1 MLNFT
6 YHNPVKI
13 VFGRGSIAQL
23 PRLVPADAKILMIY
37 GGGSIKR
44 NGVYD
49 QVIASLKR
57 NPPAEFN
64 GIEPNPRYETCL
76 KAVEQVKAEGFD
88 FLLGVGGGSSL
99 DAAKFIAAASVYKGK
114 NPWDMMTNWARVPAD
129 SLPVGCVLTL
139 PATGSEMNGGAVV
152 NREETKEKLFFNS
165 PHSFPRFSIL
175 DPEATYTLPSRQ
187 TANGVVDAFIHTTEQ
202 YLTFPADAPLQD
214 RQAEAILL
222 TLIEE
227 GPKALAEPRNYDVR
241 ANLMWCATQALNG
254 LIGCGVPQDWA
265 THALGHELTAL
276 YGIDHAQSLA
286 VVLPGMLRHQRE
298 RKRAKL
304 LQYAERVWGI
314 VAGTLRVPQ
323 PGPEEEDARIAQAIE
338 RTEEFFR
345 SLGVGTRLSDYDIP
359 AEAVELVASRLE
371 KRGVKLGEHG
381 DLEKKSI
388 VEILA
393 LRV

>member
-49 QVIASLKR
+49 QVIAALKR
-57 NPPAEFN
+57 NPPAEFG

-152 NREETKEKLFFNS
+152 SREETKEKLFFNS

-175 DPEATYTLPSRQ
+175 DPETTYTLPSRQ

-227 GPKALAEPRNYDVR
+227 GPKVLAEPRNYDAR

-254 LIGCGVPQDWA
+254 LIGSGVPQDWA
-265 THALGHELTAL
+265 THAMGHELTAL

-304 LQYAERVWGI
+304 LQYAERVWQLRDGNEEAR
-314 VAGTLRVPQ
+314 VAR
-323 PGPEEEDARIAQAIE
+323 AIE

-371 KRGVKLGEHG
+371 KRRMKLGEHQ
-381 DLEKKSI
+381 DLTENDVK
-388 VEILA
+388 EILT
-393 LRV
+393 LRK

>member
-37 GGGSIKR
+37 GGGSIKQ

-49 QVIASLKR
+49 QIIAALKR
-57 NPPAEFN
+57 NPPAEFG

-76 KAVEQVKAEGFD
+76 KAVEQVRAEGFD

-152 NREETKEKLFFNS
+152 SREETKEKLFFNS

-175 DPEATYTLPSRQ
+175 DPETTYTLPSRQ

-202 YLTFPADAPLQD
+202 YLTIPADAPLQD

-227 GPKALAEPRNYDVR
+227 GPKVLAEPRNYDVR

-254 LIGCGVPQDWA
+254 LIGSGVPQDWA
-265 THALGHELTAL
+265 THAMGHELTAL
-276 YGIDHAQSLA
+276 YGVDHAQSLA

-304 LQYAERVWGI
+304 LQYAERVWQLCDGDDDS
-314 VAGTLRVPQ
+314 RV
-323 PGPEEEDARIAQAIE
+323 DRAIE

-371 KRGVKLGEHG
+371 KRRMKLGEHQ
-381 DLEKKSI
+381 DLTENDVK
-388 VEILA
+388 EILA
-393 LRV
+393 MRA

>member
-13 VFGRGSIAQL
+13 VFGHGSIAQL

-49 QVIASLKR
+49 QVIAALKR
-57 NPPAEFN
+57 NPPAEFG

-76 KAVEQVKAEGFD
+76 KAVERVRAEGFD
-88 FLLGVGGGSSL
+88 FLLAVGGGSSL
-99 DAAKFIAAASVYKGK
+99 DAAKFVAAASVYKG
-114 NPWDMMTNWARVPAD
+114 NDPWDMMSNWARVPAD

-152 NREETKEKLFFNS
+152 SREETKEKLFFNS

-175 DPEATYTLPSRQ
+175 DPETTYTLPSRQ
-187 TANGVVDAFIHTTEQ
+187 TANGVVDAFVHTTEQ
-202 YLTFPADAPLQD
+202 YLTIPADAPLQD

-227 GPKALAEPRNYDVR
+227 GPKALAEPQNYDVR

-286 VVLPGMLRHQRE
+286 VVLPGMLRQQRE

-304 LQYAERVWGI
+304 LQYAERVWQLCDGD
-314 VAGTLRVPQ
+314 
-323 PGPEEEDARIAQAIE
+323 EDARVAQAIE

-359 AEAVELVASRLE
+359 GDAVGTVASRLE

-381 DLEKKSI
+381 DLEKKDL
-388 VEILA
+388 VKILT

>member
-37 GGGSIKR
+37 GGGSIKQ

-49 QVIASLKR
+49 QIIAALKR
-57 NPPAEFN
+57 NPPAEFG

-76 KAVEQVKAEGFD
+76 KAVEQVRAEGFD

-152 NREETKEKLFFNS
+152 SREETKEKLFFNS

-175 DPEATYTLPSRQ
+175 DPETTYTLPSRQ

-227 GPKALAEPRNYDVR
+227 GPKVLAEPRNYDVR

-254 LIGCGVPQDWA
+254 LIGSGVPQDWA
-265 THALGHELTAL
+265 THAMGHELTAL
-276 YGIDHAQSLA
+276 YGVDHAQSLA

-304 LQYAERVWGI
+304 LQYAERVWQLCDGDDDS
-314 VAGTLRVPQ
+314 RV
-323 PGPEEEDARIAQAIE
+323 DRAIE

-371 KRGVKLGEHG
+371 KRRMKLGEHQ
-381 DLEKKSI
+381 DLTENDVK
-388 VEILA
+388 EILA
-393 LRV
+393 MRA